1 MPNSYTKQR
10 IAFFLFCF
18 LLGSLAFSQT
28 SSLSLSSG
36 SAVEG
41 GSVSLNLSLSAS
53 GGAPAGLQWTL
64 SFVPTDATSV
74 VVAAGAALSGAS
86 KTLTCNSVSGSVTCM
101 AIGAT
106 DSTIGNGVVATVTV
120 TLSPATSGA
129 TVPIAVSKAFRLDL
143 RGRRRISS
151 ICEPSYL
158 SLPFI
163 HPRTVSPWS
172 LWANPR
178 EGALW
183 TCICRLDQLL
193 RVPTLWY
200 TEKV

>member
-106 DSTIGNGVVATVTV
+106 DSTIGNRAAGA
-120 TLSPATSGA
+120 LLGSGYGA
-129 TVPIAVSKAFRLDL
+129 TLW
-143 RGRRRISS
+143 
-151 ICEPSYL
+151 EPS
-158 SLPFI
+158 PDVIERARITQF
-163 HPRTVSPWS
+163 
-172 LWANPR
+172 
-178 EGALW
+178 
-183 TCICRLDQLL
+183 CRLLFRERGLPLAD
-193 RVPTLWY
+193 PTGPADPADP
-200 TEKV
+200 TR

>member
-74 VVAAGAALSGAS
+74 VVAAGAALSGATNS
-86 KTLTCNSVSGSVTCM
+86 WGHGPPYSRTTFGIDVRPEKRRSRLTT
-101 AIGAT
+101 
-106 DSTIGNGVVATVTV
+106 
-120 TLSPATSGA
+120 
-129 TVPIAVSKAFRLDL
+129 
-143 RGRRRISS
+143 
-151 ICEPSYL
+151 
-158 SLPFI
+158 
-163 HPRTVSPWS
+163 
-172 LWANPR
+172 
-178 EGALW
+178 
-183 TCICRLDQLL
+183 
-193 RVPTLWY
+193 
-200 TEKV
+200 